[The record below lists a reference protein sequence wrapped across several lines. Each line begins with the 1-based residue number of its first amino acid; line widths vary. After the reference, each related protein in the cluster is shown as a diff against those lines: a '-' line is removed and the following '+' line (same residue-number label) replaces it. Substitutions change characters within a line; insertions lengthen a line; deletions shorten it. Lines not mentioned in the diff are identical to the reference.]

1 MVDLW
6 HSRSVGLKVWG
17 FDAEPH
23 VLASKFQVL
32 SEANAKGSRHGNIS
46 RFKEN
51 QLHLV
56 KQISEGDSWGDS
68 LISLVSDLGGVQKLL
83 SELALIRPKNFFFV
97 VNLPLSDFDYQ
108 QSNDISLECISLLC
122 EMGCDVTF
130 NFF

>member
-17 FDAEPH
+17 FDVDPH

-32 SEANAKGSRHGNIS
+32 SEANAKGSGHGNVS

-56 KQISEGDSWGDS
+56 HQINEGDSWGT
-68 LISLVSDLGGVQKLL
+68 LW
-83 SELALIRPKNFFFV
+83 LAWSRV
-97 VNLPLSDFDYQ
+97 
-108 QSNDISLECISLLC
+108 LEECR
-122 EMGCDVTF
+122 TF
-130 NFF
+130 CLN

>member
-17 FDAEPH
+17 FDVDPH

-32 SEANAKGSRHGNIS
+32 SEANAKGSGHGNVS

-56 KQISEGDSWGDS
+56 HQINEGDSWGDS
-68 LISLVSDLGGVQKLL
+68 LVSLVSGLGGVQNVL
-83 SELALIRPKNFFFV
+83 SELTLICPKNFFFV
-97 VNLPLSDFDYQ
+97 VNLPLSDFQYQ
-108 QSNDISLECISLLC
+108 QSNDFSLECINILNEL
-122 EMGCDVTF
+122 GCDVTF